1 MVEQGWLSERFAEH
15 QDRLRAMA
23 YRMLGSPSEAED
35 AVQEAWLRVSRA
47 DASAVENLAG
57 WLTTIVARVCLNMLE
72 ARRSRPEDPAG
83 IQPPEPALPG
93 GHRAGPEDE
102 TLLAD
107 SVGVALLVVLD
118 TLTPAERLAF
128 VLHDVFDVPF
138 GEIAAIIDRTP
149 PAARQLASRARR
161 RVQGGSAAA
170 KTDMPQRQKIVAA
183 FLAASRGGDFGA
195 LLALLAP
202 DAVLNADPAAVRMGA
217 SAQADGAE
225 AVAGFFAGRAE
236 AARLALVD
244 GVPAAV
250 WAPGGRPRVVFT
262 FTITGA
268 KITGIGLTADP
279 DLLRDLDIV
288 FLSRRGHRSRGH
300 RSTKD
305 NVHH

>member
-1 MVEQGWLSERFAEH
+1 MVEEDWLTERFAEH
-15 QDRLRAMA
+15 RVRLRAIA

-57 WLTTIVARVCLNMLE
+57 WLTTVVARVCLNMLE
-72 ARRSRPEDPAG
+72 ARRSRPEDSAG

-93 GHRAGPEDE
+93 RGAGPEDE
-102 TLLAD
+102 ILLAD

-138 GEIAAIIDRTP
+138 GEIAGIIDRTP
-149 PAARQLASRARR
+149 AAARQLASRARR
-161 RVQGGSAAA
+161 RVQGASAAPELDLPRRR
-170 KTDMPQRQKIVAA
+170 KVVAA
-183 FLAASRGGDFGA
+183 FLAASRGGDFRA

-202 DAVLNADPAAVRMGA
+202 EAVLRADPAAVRMGV
-217 SAQADGAE
+217 SAETRGGE
-225 AVAGFFAGRAE
+225 AVARLFAGGAQ

-244 GVPAAV
+244 GIPAAV
-250 WAPGGRPRVVFT
+250 WAPGGRPRVLFG
-262 FTITGA
+262 FTISGG

-279 DLLRDLDIV
+279 DRLGDLDIV
-288 FLSRRGHRSRGH
+288 FLSSHGHPRAAGSVH
-300 RSTKD
+300 RAR
-305 NVHH
+305 

>member
-1 MVEQGWLSERFAEH
+1 V
-15 QDRLRAMA
+15 
-23 YRMLGSPSEAED
+23 
-35 AVQEAWLRVSRA
+35 
-47 DASAVENLAG
+47 
-57 WLTTIVARVCLNMLE
+57 LE

-107 SVGVALLVVLD
+107 SVGVARLVVLD

-138 GEIAAIIDRTP
+138 G
-149 PAARQLASRARR
+149 
-161 RVQGGSAAA
+161 
-170 KTDMPQRQKIVAA
+170 KIVAA

-217 SAQADGAE
+217 SAQANGAE

-250 WAPGGRPRVVFT
+250 WAPGGRPRAVFT
-262 FTITGA
+262 FTISGA